1 MEKYQT
7 KAELQK
13 ECKKRGISANGSKE
27 ELYNRING
35 KEEVRKTKVRDNSPS
50 VITDDTIIEENIR
63 CSEKHR
69 AYFISKLGK
78 AFTFKVSFQKW
89 LKQNHGKT
97 YLDAVQAYREVCKI
111 KPDVDSQFE
120 YNTYIKAFFSQT
132 EGLMLSD
139 AMKCWK
145 YKKTITLHPIFEVD
159 DLKVLEND

>member
-63 CSEKHR
+63 CSENHR

-78 AFTFKVSFQKW
+78 GFTFKVSFQKW

-97 YLDAVQAYREVCKI
+97 YLDAVQA
-111 KPDVDSQFE
+111 
-120 YNTYIKAFFSQT
+120 
-132 EGLMLSD
+132 
-139 AMKCWK
+139 
-145 YKKTITLHPIFEVD
+145 
-159 DLKVLEND
+159 